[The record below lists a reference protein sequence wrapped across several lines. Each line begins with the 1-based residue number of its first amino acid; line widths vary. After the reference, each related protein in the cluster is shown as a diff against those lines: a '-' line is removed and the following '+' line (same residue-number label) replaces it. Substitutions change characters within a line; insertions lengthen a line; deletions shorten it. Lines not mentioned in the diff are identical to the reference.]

1 MNRYPCLRGFDSY
14 PKDDNAELE
23 TFVRN
28 RLSGRVL
35 DLRVLLQD
43 DGVVLCGHTH
53 TYYAKQL
60 AQHAVM
66 KATDRPI
73 VANLIEVC

>member
-1 MNRYPCLRGFDSY
+1 MNANPCLRGFDSFSV
-14 PKDDNAELE
+14 DGNAELE
-23 TFVRN
+23 SLVRH
-28 RLSGRVL
+28 RVSGRVL

-43 DGVVLCGHTH
+43 DGVVLRGHTH